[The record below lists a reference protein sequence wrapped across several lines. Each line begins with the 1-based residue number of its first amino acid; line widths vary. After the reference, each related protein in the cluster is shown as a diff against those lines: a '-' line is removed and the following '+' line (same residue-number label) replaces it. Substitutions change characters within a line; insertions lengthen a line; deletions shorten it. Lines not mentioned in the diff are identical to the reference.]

1 MVGVTLN
8 DMKLF
13 TEITG
18 PAFAGG
24 LSVIAAI
31 LSRLL
36 PDVTTVKMLATQAE
50 IEREQF
56 PSLSRPPRPN
66 DQPLEAVAVVSKV
79 DTTVKV
85 TNDESRC
92 P

>member
-1 MVGVTLN
+1 MIGVTLN

-24 LSVIAAI
+24 LSVISAI

-36 PDVTTVKMLATQAE
+36 PDTTTVKMLTTQSE

-56 PSLSRPPRPN
+56 PSLSRTPRPS
-66 DQPLEAVAVVSKV
+66 DQPLEGVAVVSKAGM
-79 DTTVKV
+79 TETVAK
-85 TNDESRC
+85 DESRC

>member
-24 LSVIAAI
+24 LSVISAI

-66 DQPLEAVAVVSKV
+66 DLPLEGVAVVSKEGVAVV
-79 DTTVKV
+79 D
-85 TNDESRC
+85 NGESRC

>member
-8 DMKLF
+8 DMKMF
-13 TEITG
+13 TDPTG
-18 PAFAGG
+18 LAFAGG
-24 LSVIAAI
+24 LSVISAI

-36 PDVTTVKMLATQAE
+36 PDVTTVKMLTTQAE

-56 PSLSRPPRPN
+56 PSLSRPPKPI
-66 DQPLEAVAVVSKV
+66 DQPLEGVAVVSKDGV
-79 DTTVKV
+79 AVV
-85 TNDESRC
+85 ANGESRC